1 MFLPAVEKGTIFVDN
16 KFISGLLINCFD
28 GKSVTSEGSKQ
39 DDLEHF
45 AFWKA
50 AF

>member
-1 MFLPAVEKGTIFVDN
+1 M
-16 KFISGLLINCFD
+16 NCLD
-28 GKSVTSEGSKQ
+28 GKSVTSKGRKQ

-50 AF
+50 AFCS

>member
-1 MFLPAVEKGTIFVDN
+1 MN
-16 KFISGLLINCFD
+16 RFD
-28 GKSVTSEGSKQ
+28 GKSVTSEGSNQ

-45 AFWKA
+45 AFWKT